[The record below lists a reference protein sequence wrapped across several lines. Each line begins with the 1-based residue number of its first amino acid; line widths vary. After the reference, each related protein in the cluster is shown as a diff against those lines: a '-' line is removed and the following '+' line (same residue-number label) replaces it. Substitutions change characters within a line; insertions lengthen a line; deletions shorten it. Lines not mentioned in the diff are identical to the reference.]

1 MAITPPPPPL
11 LWALHPC
18 PPRVVVGQRS
28 KSPMSGRRR
37 RRLNDLSHTSISHKR
52 AEGGGRRKRRRRRK
66 RTHATLF
73 YPLAAR
79 TRCRFKSIR
88 WGWGTFWG
96 RRRSFFPRRTKW
108 GYPLFFCVGEK
119 MGNGGRSHSCDTT
132 TTALCLLPVQRLKDK
147 ITDNF
152 FHAKT

>member
-1 MAITPPPPPL
+1 MAITPPPSL

-28 KSPMSGRRR
+28 KSPMSGRRRR

-73 YPLAAR
+73 SSLLWPLER
-79 TRCRFKSIR
+79 GVVLSPLDGGRGDFL
-88 WGWGTFWG
+88 G
-96 RRRSFFPRRTKW
+96 RRRSFFPAVQS
-108 GYPLFFCVGEK
+108 GGILSFFCVGEK
-119 MGNGGRSHSCDTT
+119 MGNGGRSRRSHSCDTT
-132 TTALCLLPVQRLKDK
+132 TTALCLLPVQ
-147 ITDNF
+147 
-152 FHAKT
+152 H